1 MFYIEKACPDCYSE
15 YDSQKKEAFFMKGIA
30 DFTRGPV
37 TKQLICFAL
46 PLFAS
51 QLLQILYNMADMVI
65 VGQVMG
71 KVGLS
76 AVAIG
81 GDITNCLT
89 FVAMGFSNAGQVL
102 LALYIG
108 AGKRQEL
115 TAFVNTLFLLLC
127 GIAVVTTG
135 LGLYW
140 RHEILG
146 LMQAPPE
153 SFDQALAYASLTI
166 GGLFFIYGYNAI
178 SAILRGMGDAKHPFY
193 FISIAAV
200 TNIVLDIVLV
210 IFCRWGAAGAAMA
223 TVLSQALS
231 FALGFHFLWRHRK
244 CYDLWQDT
252 PRFAFDSHAAV
263 ALMKLGIPMA
273 IKNASVQFSKLF
285 VSSWINSYGIA
296 VSAFAGIANKLTST
310 ANLISNAIN
319 TAGSTMVGQNI
330 GARQY
335 SRVRQIIVTIFEIVT
350 TLALAASFILCLWPV
365 SVYHLFTTDEAVI
378 AVGLEYLPIGVLCF
392 FGCAGRSGMNALIN
406 GSGNTKVNFATA
418 IFDGLVLHLGLSVL
432 FGLYL
437 NWAYLGFWLGDAL
450 ANFTPLW
457 VGAAFYASGKW
468 KERRL

>member
-1 MFYIEKACPDCYSE
+1 
-15 YDSQKKEAFFMKGIA
+15 MKGIA

-108 AGKRQEL
+108 AGKRREL

-178 SAILRGMGDAKHPFY
+178 SAILLGMGDAKHPFY

-244 CYDLWQDT
+244 KKREHNTRSLPY
-252 PRFAFDSHAAV
+252 
-263 ALMKLGIPMA
+263 
-273 IKNASVQFSKLF
+273 
-285 VSSWINSYGIA
+285 IN
-296 VSAFAGIANKLTST
+296 V
-310 ANLISNAIN
+310 
-319 TAGSTMVGQNI
+319 
-330 GARQY
+330 
-335 SRVRQIIVTIFEIVT
+335 IVTIYPFRISSKCFPMIC
-350 TLALAASFILCLWPV
+350 AASFFLL
-365 SVYHLFTTDEAVI
+365 SK
-378 AVGLEYLPIGVLCF
+378 
-392 FGCAGRSGMNALIN
+392 GC
-406 GSGNTKVNFATA
+406 K
-418 IFDGLVLHLGLSVL
+418 
-432 FGLYL
+432 
-437 NWAYLGFWLGDAL
+437 
-450 ANFTPLW
+450 
-457 VGAAFYASGKW
+457 
-468 KERRL
+468 